1 MDSKT
6 RKFLRFEKVSS
17 YVLMTCLASALIAV
31 AVALI
36 LKNFALENS
45 VVYSM
50 AGTVAVVCAI
60 LSFPIGFWIAGRQRH
75 CPKCNNKMESV
86 GERSTLVFRCP
97 ACGFEFDTRM
107 DNVTGG

>member
-6 RKFLRFEKVSS
+6 RKFLRFEKISS
-17 YVLMTCLASALIAV
+17 YILITCLASSLIAV

-36 LKNFALENS
+36 LKNLALENS
-45 VVYSM
+45 VVYTV

-60 LSFPIGFWIAGRQRH
+60 LSFPIGFWIAGRPRY
-75 CPKCNNKMESV
+75 CPKCNTEMESV

-97 ACGFEFDTRM
+97 ACSFEFDTRM